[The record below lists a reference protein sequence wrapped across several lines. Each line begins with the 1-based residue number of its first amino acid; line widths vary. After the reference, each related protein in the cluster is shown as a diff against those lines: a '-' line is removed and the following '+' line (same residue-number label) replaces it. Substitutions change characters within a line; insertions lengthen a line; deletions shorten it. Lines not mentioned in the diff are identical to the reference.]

1 MIVRARSPYI
11 IFINEV
17 GQTSGKLELRIWKN
31 GETKPTLPTYSFTKS
46 IPSPTQTLLRF
57 NISPYLK
64 DFISNLLYDV
74 NTWYCNFECRIFSN
88 DVELTPQKIDGIAVN
103 GYTTFLQGQNATAQ
117 DLKNSI
123 DNLQIGGRNLI
134 TKLPK
139 EKSYPAISFWDYFP
153 LSEKLKEG
161 ETYILNGT
169 VENVGGF
176 ITIGLNNLNGINN
189 YFINLPINTPFV
201 ANNEMANRT
210 HFSIANQTG
219 VGTSIFKRFK
229 LEKGNKATDWTPA
242 PEDKQDMF
250 SDIKRQIKVG
260 STNKLHYYDIVLNEI
275 SEITATNI
283 EETCEPIL
291 EPQLV
296 QFINRYGGLDF
307 IWFFKMRTDNISI
320 ESKEYKL
327 LQQGIGYDTT
337 IGQNAKYNF
346 NGKQSV
352 KMNTGFVNEN
362 YNELIQDLMLSE
374 KVWIN
379 SIPAIVKSS
388 GTEFKTQIRN
398 KNINYE
404 IEFEYAFD
412 LINNMQ

>member
-11 IFINEV
+11 ITINEV
-17 GQTSGKLELRIWKN
+17 GQTSGKLELRIWKK

-46 IPSPTQTLLRF
+46 IPSATQTKLTF

-64 DFISNLLYDV
+64 DFISNELNDV
-74 NTWYCNFECRIFSN
+74 DTWYCYFECRLFSN
-88 DVELTPQKIDGIAVN
+88 NVELTEQKIEGIAVN
-103 GYTTFLQGQNATAQ
+103 GYTTFLQGQN
-117 DLKNSI
+117 
-123 DNLQIGGRNLI
+123 
-134 TKLPK
+134 
-139 EKSYPAISFWDYFP
+139 Y
-153 LSEKLKEG
+153 SES
-161 ETYILNGT
+161 N
-169 VENVGGF
+169 
-176 ITIGLNNLNGINN
+176 
-189 YFINLPINTPFV
+189 
-201 ANNEMANRT
+201 ANRFT
-210 HFSIANQTG
+210 N
-219 VGTSIFKRFK
+219 
-229 LEKGNKATDWTPA
+229 
-242 PEDKQDMF
+242 
-250 SDIKRQIKVG
+250 IKRQIKVG
-260 STNKLHYYDIVLNEI
+260 STNKLHSYDSLLNNI
-275 SEITATNI
+275 SEITATNV

-307 IWFFKMRTDNISI
+307 IWFFKMRTDSI
-320 ESKEYKL
+320 TTEAKEYKL
-327 LQQGIGYDTT
+327 LQPNLNYDTT

-352 KMNTGFVNEN
+352 RMNTGFVNEN
-362 YNELIQDLMLSE
+362 YNELIQDLILSE

>member
-46 IPSPTQTLLRF
+46 IPSATQTLLRF

-64 DFISNLLYDV
+64 DFISNVLIDV
-74 NTWYCNFECRIFSN
+74 DTWYCKFECRLFSN
-88 DVELTPQKIDGIAVN
+88 NVELTEQKIGGIAVN
-103 GYTTFLQGQNATAQ
+103 GYTEFLDGQN
-117 DLKNSI
+117 S
-123 DNLQIGGRNLI
+123 
-134 TKLPK
+134 
-139 EKSYPAISFWDYFP
+139 
-153 LSEKLKEG
+153 
-161 ETYILNGT
+161 
-169 VENVGGF
+169 
-176 ITIGLNNLNGINN
+176 
-189 YFINLPINTPFV
+189 
-201 ANNEMANRT
+201 NER
-210 HFSIANQTG
+210 IA
-219 VGTSIFKRFK
+219 KR
-229 LEKGNKATDWTPA
+229 
-242 PEDKQDMF
+242 F

-260 STNKLHYYDIVLNEI
+260 STNTLHSYDRVLNEI
-275 SEITATNI
+275 SEITATNV

-291 EPQLV
+291 NPQLV
-296 QFINRYGGLDF
+296 QFVNRYGGLDF
-307 IWFFKMRTDNISI
+307 IWFFKMRTDSIST

-327 LQQGIGYDTT
+327 LQPNLSYDTT

-362 YNELIQDLMLSE
+362 YNELIQDLILSE